1 MASDVRLEEGE
12 EVKTFEGEKVK
23 AGMLPG
29 VLIGETR
36 VWRNGKEMITE
47 VEGLF
52 PDGLTSTLDSS
63 SLSRESDN
71 ASWRVSA
78 WRLVSS
84 FTMSFVGLGAKILL
98 RGLNTTVVHGGEN
111 LEKALKERGSD
122 TALLTVINHQSC
134 LDDPGIWGAILPPR
148 ILADTRIMRWGA
160 SASEVI
166 FVNRPLATFWSLG
179 KVVPIVRGWG
189 VYQPA
194 MNFLQSRLDAGGW
207 VNVFPEGKVNW
218 PREDMRLRW
227 GVGRLVADCQAEKL
241 MVMPVY
247 HHGMADVLPNPVSKG
262 ERQPVVPRPGNLVTV
277 CIGQPINLAPL
288 LARMRRSGM
297 EETEVRSRLTKE
309 VQSALEELG
318 REARMQHKNDFE
330 KWLWRW
336 HYNTDVI
343 PSILT

>member
-12 EVKTFEGEKVK
+12 EMFEGEKVK
-23 AGMLPG
+23 PGMLPG

-36 VWRNGKEMITE
+36 VWRNGRETITE

-52 PDGLTSTLDSS
+52 PDGLASTLDSS
-63 SLSRESDN
+63 PGESDPS
-71 ASWRVSA
+71 SWRVSA
-78 WRLVSS
+78 WRILSS
-84 FTMSFVGLGAKILL
+84 FTMTFVGLGAKVLL
-98 RGLNTTVVHGGEN
+98 RGFNSTVVHGGEH
-111 LEKALKERGSD
+111 LEKTLNGRASD

-134 LDDPGIWGAILPPR
+134 LDDPGIWGAILPPST
-148 ILADTRIMRWGA
+148 LADTKIMRWGA

-227 GVGRLVADCQAEKL
+227 GVGKLVADCQASEL
-241 MVMPVY
+241 MVLPVY
-247 HHGMADVLPNPVSKG
+247 HHGMASVLPNPESKG
-262 ERQPVVPRPGNLVTV
+262 ERQPVVPRLGNLVTV
-277 CIGQPINLAPL
+277 CIGQPINFAPL
-288 LARMRRSGM
+288 LAMLRGSGM
-297 EETEVRSRLTKE
+297 REKEVRARLTRE
-309 VQSALEELG
+309 VQSALEALG
-318 REARMQHKNDFE
+318 REARMQHMKDLE
-330 KWLWRW
+330 RWLWRW
-336 HYNTDVI
+336 HDNMDVV

>member
-36 VWRNGKEMITE
+36 VWRNGKETITE

-84 FTMSFVGLGAKILL
+84 FTMSFVGFGAKILL
-98 RGLNTTVVHGGEN
+98 RGINTTVVHGGEN

-122 TALLTVINHQSC
+122 TALLTVINHQVITSYIYSQPSKRAWPESNLKLELGLMLTNTQSC

-148 ILADTRIMRWGA
+148 ILADTRIMRWGR
-160 SASEVI
+160 I
-166 FVNRPLATFWSLG
+166 
-179 KVVPIVRGWG
+179 
-189 VYQPA
+189 
-194 MNFLQSRLDAGGW
+194 
-207 VNVFPEGKVNW
+207 
-218 PREDMRLRW
+218 
-227 GVGRLVADCQAEKL
+227 
-241 MVMPVY
+241 
-247 HHGMADVLPNPVSKG
+247 
-262 ERQPVVPRPGNLVTV
+262 
-277 CIGQPINLAPL
+277 
-288 LARMRRSGM
+288 
-297 EETEVRSRLTKE
+297 
-309 VQSALEELG
+309 
-318 REARMQHKNDFE
+318 
-330 KWLWRW
+330 
-336 HYNTDVI
+336 
-343 PSILT
+343 